1 MQPATDQTSGS
12 GGALRRWGPILA
24 IVVIAAI
31 VGALVVMGGGDDDEP
46 EAGGDGGTGGEETTD
61 VTDADGQPVYPFSW
75 ADGEAS
81 GLDDLEW
88 GDRCDTERG
97 RLAIPDVSVQPCYLP
112 YEGANGGATAGGVT
126 EDTIK
131 IVVYLGPDNDPIIN
145 YITDAIQVD
154 DTNADTKET
163 LNNLITFY
171 ETYYETYGRHVEIEY
186 YESEGIASDST
197 TARADAVA
205 IAEDMKPFQVWG
217 GPALTEAFGDEL
229 AARGIQCISC
239 AGGSQEEY
247 EVRAPYGFNQG
258 LTNEQAR
265 AHNVEA
271 ISKQVAG
278 GKAEY
283 AGDPAFQDQDRVFG
297 YLHIETQDPESAEDA
312 EKTVAALEEAG
323 VAITEKIPY
332 ALDPS
337 TLQETAAN
345 AIAKLKQSGVTTV
358 IFAGDPVAP
367 RDFTREATKQEYFPE
382 WFLNISVLVDTNVFA
397 RTYDQEQWRHAFGLT
412 ALAARVDPEK
422 SGSEF
427 IYEWFF
433 GETPPSDDTIG
444 VITPDPALFY
454 AVLQEVGPDLTNE
467 AWRDAIF
474 RLDPTPSFLTAPS
487 ASWGQ
492 HDRWPGIEGD
502 DYEGIDDIT
511 KIWWD
516 PDATGLDEIR
526 NEGAGLWRYVDG
538 GTRYLLGD
546 WPEEDFKAFD
556 EADTSTIYPE
566 VPEGEAPPDYE
577 PLPAG

>member
-1 MQPATDQTSGS
+1 M
-12 GGALRRWGPILA
+12 RRWGPIAA

-31 VGALVVMGGGDDDEP
+31 VAVVVAMGGGDDEP
-46 EAGGDGGTGGEETTD
+46 ESGGGDGGTGGEEATE
-61 VTDADGQPVYPFSW
+61 VTNADGEPVYPFSW

-97 RLAIPDVSVQPCYLP
+97 RLAVPDVGAESCYLP
-112 YEGANGGATAGGVT
+112 FEGDNGGATADGVT
-126 EDTIK
+126 ADTIK

-145 YITDAIQVD
+145 YVTDAIQVD

-163 LNNLITFY
+163 LDNLITYY
-171 ETYYETYGRHVEIEY
+171 ETYHETYGRHVEIEY
-186 YESEGIASDST
+186 YESEGIATDST

-205 IAEDMKPFQVWG
+205 IAEDLKPFQVWG

-239 AGGSQEEY
+239 AGGSQAEFAE
-247 EVRAPYGFNQG
+247 RAPYGFGLG
-258 LTNEQAR
+258 LTSEQSR

-297 YLHIETQDPESAEDA
+297 YLHIETEDPESAEDA
-312 EKTVAALEEAG
+312 ERTVAALEDAG
-323 VAITEKIPY
+323 VEIAEKIPY
-332 ALDPS
+332 ALDPA

-397 RTYDQEQWRHAFGLT
+397 RTYDQEQWQHAFGLT
-412 ALAARVDPEK
+412 ALAARVDPEVT
-422 SGSEF
+422 GSEYV
-427 IYEWFF
+427 YEWFF
-433 GETPPSDDTIG
+433 GETPASDDTIG
-444 VITPDPALFY
+444 VITPQPGLFY
-454 AVLQEVGPDLTNE
+454 AVLQEVGPNLTNE
-467 AWRDAIF
+467 TWRDAIF
-474 RLDPTPSFLTAPS
+474 RADPTPTYLTAPS
-487 ASWGQ
+487 LSWGQ
-492 HDRWPGIEGD
+492 HDRWPGVDGD
-502 DYEGIDDIT
+502 DYDGIDDIT

-516 PDATGLDEIR
+516 PEATGLDEIR
-526 NEGAGLWRYVDG
+526 NEGKGLWRYVDG
-538 GTRYLLGD
+538 GQRYLLGD

-556 EADTSTIYPE
+556 EEGTSTIYDE
-566 VPEGEAPPDYE
+566 VPESEAPPEYE